1 MYMNPGRCLTRI
13 FFWGGVINS
22 LGNLPQEDKISNK
35 SLVCCK
41 LSILANNN
49 LLPVG
54 RGRPKVALNITRFCV
69 SSETCAQAPEP
80 RKANEWALR
89 MRINC
94 LEKSLVTSPWT
105 GDSNMGHRS

>member
-1 MYMNPGRCLTRI
+1 MNPGRCLTRI
-13 FFWGGVINS
+13 FFWGGHNS
-22 LGNLPQEDKISNK
+22 LVNLPQEDKISNK

-69 SSETCAQAPEP
+69 SSQTCAQAPEP

-89 MRINC
+89 MRIKC

-105 GDSNMGHRS
+105 GDSNMGHCS

>member
-1 MYMNPGRCLTRI
+1 M
-13 FFWGGVINS
+13 
-22 LGNLPQEDKISNK
+22 GNLPQEDKISNK

-41 LSILANNN
+41 LSILANKD

-54 RGRPKVALNITRFCV
+54 GGRPKVALNIIRFCI
-69 SSETCAQAPEP
+69 SPETCAQAPEP

-89 MRINC
+89 MRINW

-105 GDSNMGHRS
+105 GDSNMVHSS